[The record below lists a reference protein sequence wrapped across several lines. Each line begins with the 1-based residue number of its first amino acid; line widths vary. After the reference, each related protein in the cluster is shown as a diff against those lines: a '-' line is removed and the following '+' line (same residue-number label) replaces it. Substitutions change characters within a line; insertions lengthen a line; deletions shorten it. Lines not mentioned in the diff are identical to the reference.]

1 MNNYLY
7 RHKDCFCNEAGKVVW
22 ITGLSGSGKST
33 VAQELWM
40 LLKNNGVPS
49 ILLDGDELRNVF
61 GEQDNYEIQQRLK
74 ISKKYSRLCKLLSEQ
89 GFNVVIGTISMFHE
103 VQNWNRQNIEGY
115 HEVYLKV
122 HTSELKRRDPKGLYV
137 DFESGEIQKIV
148 GMDLPFEEPI
158 CPDQIFEFVPHS
170 TPAQIANEIISK
182 IAI

>member
-103 VQNWNRQNIEGY
+103 VCVDTSSLCSPKSNGRLGSG
-115 HEVYLKV
+115 HLK
-122 HTSELKRRDPKGLYV
+122 Y
-137 DFESGEIQKIV
+137 
-148 GMDLPFEEPI
+148 
-158 CPDQIFEFVPHS
+158 S
-170 TPAQIANEIISK
+170 TRIISQK
-182 IAI
+182 NIVSYKKF